1 MIPQNLIDSLD
12 RYVKYGIPCGGFL
25 NAVLSNDLMKAFG
38 KADDDNR
45 LILFDICQYIFN
57 EVPLDCY
64 GSKAKVQ
71 KWIERKRKEREGS
84 K

>member
-1 MIPQNLIDSLD
+1 MIPQNLIDSFD
-12 RYVKYGIPCGGFL
+12 RYVNHGIPCGGFL
-25 NAVLSNDLMKAFG
+25 NAVLSNDLMEAFG
-38 KADDDNR
+38 KADEDNR

-64 GSKAKVQ
+64 GSREKVQ
-71 KWIERKRKEREGS
+71 DWIEKKRKEREG